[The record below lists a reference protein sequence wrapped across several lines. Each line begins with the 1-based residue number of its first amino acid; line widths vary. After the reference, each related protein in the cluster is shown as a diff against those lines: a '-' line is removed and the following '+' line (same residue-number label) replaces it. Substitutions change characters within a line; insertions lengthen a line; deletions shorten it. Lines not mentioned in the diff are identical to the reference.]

1 MIFNYVWYILEIG
14 ELPDLGEE
22 YFFNFLFN
30 SCSGQNLQI
39 YRCSS
44 KTSTSTVRM
53 GDDVENCMMT
63 LQEWS
68 GNNAN
73 HLKYYHN
80 GDLQSLL
87 TTFV

>member
-1 MIFNYVWYILEIG
+1 
-14 ELPDLGEE
+14 
-22 YFFNFLFN
+22 
-30 SCSGQNLQI
+30 
-39 YRCSS
+39 
-44 KTSTSTVRM
+44 M